1 VKEENRPESKWKQ
14 PREVGDFKISDNSH
28 RLVHQAVTIV
38 SQMQVIAT
46 ATNYE
51 MELDKFQRDKPTMKV
66 LGSGNAIIIGL
77 MTVLCI
83 LKSIGDQHDSM
94 RTFRRSLIDSYQL
107 DERELPEDFE
117 YRVTCTRYLEIK
129 IMQMLVRCVAN
140 ICVRSDEID
149 AFDCLEDSEIW
160 TSHLMRIWLW
170 DQVVGV
176 AIKVDEEFKSY
187 NYPFIESYTMN
198 IRRDRPMF
206 QNHFTAHATLT
217 RSILNPDETGVLKCT
232 GTYDMDLPELQRQY
246 PDISWTREHYNELV
260 VNNQKPKMLN
270 VIRFKQ
276 ISVSHMLHQTTTSIT
291 YMVDVPMTKE
301 DVLRH
306 EQFAHSALNRSI
318 QQLQRTLRSSS
329 DVMPDIAYEGNNR
342 RRTLEDHEIRLSE
355 CAPASS
361 SRGSTSSSSR
371 SHYVK

>member
-1 VKEENRPESKWKQ
+1 MVESAEKADKFPWILVSPSNRVPLEPIGPLRSQVYYRIVNCVKEENRPESKWKQ
-14 PREVGDFKISDNSH
+14 PREVGDFNISNNSH

-46 ATNYE
+46 ANNYE
-51 MELDKFQRDKPTMKV
+51 MELDKFERDKPTMKV
-66 LGSGNAIIIGL
+66 LGSGNAIIVGL

-94 RTFRRSLIDSYQL
+94 RTFRRSLIDSHQL

-160 TSHLMRIWLW
+160 TSQLMRIWLW

-206 QNHFTAHATLT
+206 QNHFTAYATLT
-217 RSILNPDETGVLKCT
+217 RSILSPDETGVLKCT

-246 PDISWTREHYNELV
+246 PDISWTRENYNELV
-260 VNNQKPKMLN
+260 VNNQEPKMLN

-276 ISVSHMLHQTTTSIT
+276 ISVSHVTSNYNID
-291 YMVDVPMTKE
+291 Y
-301 DVLRH
+301 L
-306 EQFAHSALNRSI
+306 
-318 QQLQRTLRSSS
+318 
-329 DVMPDIAYEGNNR
+329 YG
-342 RRTLEDHEIRLSE
+342 
-355 CAPASS
+355 
-361 SRGSTSSSSR
+361 
-371 SHYVK
+371 